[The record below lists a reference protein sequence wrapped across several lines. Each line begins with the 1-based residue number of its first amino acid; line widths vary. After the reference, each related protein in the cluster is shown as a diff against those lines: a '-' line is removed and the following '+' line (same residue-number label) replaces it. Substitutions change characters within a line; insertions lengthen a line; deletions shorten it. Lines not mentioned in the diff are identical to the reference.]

1 MQYTL
6 FFIPF
11 IRREMVKTDYVI
23 VNPNKNVYIRLNE
36 NGYPETCVKQVAQKF
51 EYSKARN
58 ILDNLPKS
66 LKKFHF
72 KVDVIP
78 DVSQKKNIIESK
90 DNKRD
95 EYIPTENITQWIE
108 KFGKCG
114 DILSE
119 AEEREKQLIKEL
131 SNSDKE
137 LLDILHI
144 IEIGKPKDLYNG
156 WKLYKRIRN
165 NRKQRRNIKDE
176 IMIVENVLQNIK
188 NISCFHR
195 EQVQKAIDGLF
206 NRKYTF
212 RIIEEGEEE
221 NASM

>member
-1 MQYTL
+1 M
-6 FFIPF
+6 
-11 IRREMVKTDYVI
+11 DYVI
-23 VNPNKNVYIRLNE
+23 TNPNKKIYIRLNE
-36 NGYPETCVKQVAQKF
+36 NGSPETCVKQVAQRF

-58 ILDNLPKS
+58 ILGNLPKS

-72 KVDVIP
+72 KVMAVLDI
-78 DVSQKKNIIESK
+78 SQKKNIIESK
-90 DNKRD
+90 DDKSD
-95 EYIPTENITQWIE
+95 QHIATENITQWIE

-114 DILSE
+114 DILCE
-119 AEEREKQLIKEL
+119 AEEREKQLLKEL
-131 SNSDKE
+131 SDFDKE

-144 IEIGKPKDLYNG
+144 IEIEKSKDLYNG
-156 WKLYKRIRN
+156 WKLYKRIKN